1 MMNDGGRSS
10 RLTFIEAELE
20 LFKIDR
26 GLDDI
31 ASAWLHLERVHIV
44 AQPLMREHILS
55 HCRMLAF
62 AAQQGDWP
70 EVSGQ
75 FVRLILA
82 PIGNLAGRLPL
93 GNTGRAR
100 INAFAP
106 MPFPADLE
114 RFR

>member
-1 MMNDGGRSS
+1 MREVGRSS

-26 GLDDI
+26 GLGEI
-31 ASAWLHLERVHIV
+31 ASAWVHLERIHIV

-62 AAQQGDWP
+62 AAQQGDWR

-75 FVRLILA
+75 FARLILA
-82 PIGNLAGRLPL
+82 PIGNLTGRIPL

-100 INAFAP
+100 VSAFVP
-106 MPFPADLE
+106 MTFPNDLE